1 MYLLYWKQERDKI
14 TIIVILH
21 CVFYIYVQS
30 HLCSALWRG
39 PFTTHIRLLYPV
51 MHAFTRASDTCSH
64 AIDSMYLVFVLHLFC
79 AFAILRSGSPLPMFM
94 VSSYGLICGRYSCL
108 YTLRRIHIYYHIFN
122 ANIGAQLETVISGY
136 IKYIQNIYP
145 IYTLF
150 IPPIMQLFAFLK
162 IAKSLFLQKTPLTYV
177 NHMFDICY
185 VCI

>member
-1 MYLLYWKQERDKI
+1 MCHQGYSDFAEPLSRHSYGSPPIWYRNNITMYLLYWKQERDKI

-145 IYTLF
+145 IYTPNNA
-150 IPPIMQLFAFLK
+150 I
-162 IAKSLFLQKTPLTYV
+162 
-177 NHMFDICY
+177 ICFS
-185 VCI
+185 